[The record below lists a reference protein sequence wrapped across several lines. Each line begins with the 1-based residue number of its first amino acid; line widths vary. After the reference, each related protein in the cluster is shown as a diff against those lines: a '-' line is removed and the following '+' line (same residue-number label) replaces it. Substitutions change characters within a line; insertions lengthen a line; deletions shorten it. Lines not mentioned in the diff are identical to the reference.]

1 MFWGTLPCYMTLPW
15 YDEST
20 IYVSDVVEDGVLNE
34 QLLRDIL
41 PKELAEQILE
51 CIQLSQN
58 QERMD
63 RP

>member
-1 MFWGTLPCYMTLPW
+1 MTLPW